1 MAKNKSVAMDINGNP
16 FSRSAMVAVLL
27 IGTFA
32 GVLMQTSLGTAIPT
46 LMRDFDITLA
56 TAQQA
61 TTWFLLAN
69 GIMMPVSAYLSTRI
83 PSKVLYIFAYLMLFA
98 GMATTAFT
106 PAHHDMWWMFLLGR
120 ILVATAVGVTMPLMQ
135 VVMVNIFPAEERGAA
150 MGINGIVIGLAP
162 AIGPTLS
169 GWILEKNHHFL
180 GLTIS
185 DSWRTIFYL
194 PMFVLALVI
203 IASPFFIKNVI
214 PNRKMK
220 LDVPSLIISTLGFGI
235 FLWSF
240 TNVAT
245 DGWGD
250 FKNVILPM
258 IVGLLFIVL
267 FVVRQ
272 LKLDEPFV
280 DVKVFK
286 NHQFALT
293 TVSVMMA
300 MMAMMGV
307 EMMLPTYLQNVH
319 TMSPLESGLTL
330 LPGALMMGIMAP
342 IAGSA
347 YDKIGAKRLALT
359 GFSILAI
366 GTVPFLFL
374 TASTPAHFITA
385 LYAVRMFGIAMAM
398 MPLTAMAMSV
408 LPPAEAPH
416 ATAANNTARQVAS
429 AVVVALLSSVTQNVI
444 SNNEP
449 AKALSKTNP
458 LQYGADYLDASMK
471 GFHVSFAIGL
481 GFAIVGIV
489 VAMFLKGGAIKAA
502 GYSNHKPVDPQMK
515 EAE

>member
-120 ILVATAVGVTMPLMQ
+120 ILVAIAVGVTMPLMQ

-319 TMSPLESGLTL
+319 GMSALESGLTL
-330 LPGALMMGIMAP
+330 LPGALVIGAMSP
-342 IAGSA
+342 VAGA
-347 YDKIGAKRLALT
+347 VYDKVGAKRMAMV

-374 TASTPAHFITA
+374 TAETPQHLVTL
-385 LYAVRMFGIAMAM
+385 LYALRMFGIATTM
-398 MPLTAMAMSV
+398 MPLTASAMSA
-408 LPPAEAPH
+408 LPPEEASQ
-416 ATAANNTARQVAS
+416 ATAANNTVRQIGN

-444 SNNEP
+444 KAAKP
-449 AKALSKTNP
+449 AKDLAKENVVSYMDKMINAT
-458 LQYGADYLDASMK
+458 MT
-471 GFHVSFAIGL
+471 GFHASFAFGI
-481 GFAIVGIV
+481 GFAVVGIILAFFLHSGKLVHGKSNGNV
-489 VAMFLKGGAIKAA
+489 VADKGG
-502 GYSNHKPVDPQMK
+502 NN
-515 EAE
+515 

>member
-120 ILVATAVGVTMPLMQ
+120 ILVAIAVGVTMPLMQ

-300 MMAMMGV
+300 M
-307 EMMLPTYLQNVH
+307 
-319 TMSPLESGLTL
+319 
-330 LPGALMMGIMAP
+330 
-342 IAGSA
+342 
-347 YDKIGAKRLALT
+347 RLALT

>member
-1 MAKNKSVAMDINGNP
+1 MAKQKSQAVDINGKP
-16 FSRSAMVAVLL
+16 FNRAAMVAVLL

-46 LMRDFDITLA
+46 LMKDFDITLA

-69 GIMMPVSAYLSTRI
+69 GIMMPVSAFLSTRI
-83 PSKVLYIFAYLMLFA
+83 PSKFLYIFAYLLLFA

-106 PAHHDMWWMFLLGR
+106 PAHHDMWWMFLAGR
-120 ILVATAVGVTMPLMQ
+120 IIVAIAVGITMPLMQ
-135 VVMVNIFPAEERGAA
+135 VVMVNIFPAAERGTA
-150 MGINGIVIGLAP
+150 MGLNGIVIGLAP

-169 GWILEKNHHFL
+169 GWILEKDHVFL

-194 PMFVLALVI
+194 PMIVLAFVI
-203 IASPFFIKNVI
+203 VAAPFFIKNVI

-220 LDVPSLIISTLGFGI
+220 LDFPSLLISTAGFGT

-250 FKNVILPM
+250 FKMVILPM
-258 IVGLLFIVL
+258 IIGVLFIAL
-267 FVVRQ
+267 FVYRQ
-272 LKLDEPFV
+272 LHMDDPFV
-280 DVKVFK
+280 DVRVFK
-286 NHQFALT
+286 NKDFTVT
-293 TVSVMMA
+293 TVAVMMA

-319 TMSPLESGLTL
+319 GMTPLDSGLTL
-330 LPGALMMGIMAP
+330 LPGALMMGVMAP
-342 IAGSA
+342 ISGRA
-347 YDKIGAKRLALT
+347 YDRIGAKRLALT
-359 GFSILAI
+359 GFSILAM
-366 GTVPFLFL
+366 GTLPFLFL
-374 TASTPAHFITA
+374 TSSTPAHFITA
-385 LYAVRMFGIAMAM
+385 LYGVRMFGIAMAM

-408 LPPAEAPH
+408 LPPKEAGN

-444 SNNEP
+444 TNNQP
-449 AKALSKTNP
+449 SSALKTANP

-481 GFAIVGIV
+481 GFAIFGVIIALFIKSGKVAVAGTTNGEVVVG
-489 VAMFLKGGAIKAA
+489 G
-502 GYSNHKPVDPQMK
+502 K
-515 EAE
+515 ESK